1 MSKQSYTQGC
11 VFLTVGTKKG
21 LFLLSSADRQ
31 SWDVKGPLLKGHRI
45 YSAILDP
52 RNDYRLFAADN
63 GDFFGSFLR
72 YSDDFGETWL
82 EPEHGLQFSQE
93 SGQKLNAIWLVE
105 PGRVTEPEVLYAG
118 VDPASLWIS
127 TDGGRNWELNEGLAN
142 HPTRE
147 RWEPGGAGLCLH
159 TILPDPSNPSRMWV
173 AISAVGCLR
182 SDDAGKS
189 WAFVNKN
196 VRNDF
201 LPTRYPEFGQCVHH
215 VIQHPTQSG
224 VLYQQNHCGV
234 YKSLN
239 AGDEWIDIGQNL
251 PSDFGFPIALD
262 PHHPETVYV
271 VVEDQETRQ
280 SIGGQFTIYRSENA
294 GEQWEPL
301 TQGLPGGNGVGLGVL
316 RQALCTDTKDPC
328 GVYVGTT
335 TGQIFASSDR
345 GEHWQLIADYM
356 PPIYSLTATIYN
368 PAVLPTDPF
377 NIV

>member
-1 MSKQSYTQGC
+1 MSHHGYTQGC
-11 VFLTVGTKKG
+11 VLLTIGTKKG
-21 LFLLSSADRQ
+21 LFLLSSEDRQ
-31 SWDVKGPLLKGHRI
+31 SWDIKGPLLKGHRI
-45 YSAILDP
+45 YNAILDP
-52 RNDYRLFAADN
+52 RNHYRLFAADN

-82 EPEHGLQFSQE
+82 EPEHGLQFPQE
-93 SGQKLNAIWLVE
+93 SGEKLNAIWLIE
-105 PGRVTEPEVLYAG
+105 PGRATEPNVLYAG
-118 VDPASLWIS
+118 VDPASLWTS
-127 TDGGRNWELNEGLAN
+127 TDGGLNWELNEGLAT

-159 TILPDPSNPSRMWV
+159 TILPDPSNASRMWV

-189 WAFVNKN
+189 WTFVNKN
-196 VRNDF
+196 VRTDF
-201 LPTRYPEFGQCVHH
+201 LPTTYAEFGQCVHH
-215 VIQHPTQSG
+215 VIQHPTKPG
-224 VLYQQNHCGV
+224 VLYQQNHCGI

-239 AGDEWIDIGQNL
+239 AGDDRVDIRQNL

-262 PHHPETVYV
+262 PHHPETLYV
-271 VVEDQETRQ
+271 VVEDTETRQ
-280 SIGGQFTIYRSENA
+280 NFGSQFTVYRSENA

-301 TQGLPGGNGVGLGVL
+301 TQGLPGGTGVGLGVL

-335 TGQIFASSDR
+335 TGQIFASADR

-356 PPIYSLTATIYN
+356 PQIFSLTATI
-368 PAVLPTDPF
+368 F
-377 NIV
+377 E